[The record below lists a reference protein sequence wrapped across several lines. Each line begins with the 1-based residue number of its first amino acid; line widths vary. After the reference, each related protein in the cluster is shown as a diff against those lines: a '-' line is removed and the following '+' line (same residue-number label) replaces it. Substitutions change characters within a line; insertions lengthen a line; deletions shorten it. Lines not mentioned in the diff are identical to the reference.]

1 MRLLILLPFAPRR
14 DATHGGARVITQ
26 FLTEMTSRHRV
37 AVLYFREASEPG
49 ADSFFHQRCELLE
62 EVVRPASH
70 KHVRGLLARYFRLII
85 SLFMLRPLWVSDWV
99 SLVFAERARLLARR
113 FQPDIIQA
121 EFHVM
126 GQYFSSLKDIRAPR
140 VLVEYEPSARA
151 GLYIQNLPS
160 ILHSLVETIEKIS
173 WRRYERRTYRQ
184 VDALVAFTEADSKSL
199 AETAGRTPIHI
210 ISPGTFIPQA
220 PLNPLGEEPLS
231 LLFVGNFYHPPNA
244 DAARRLAFSIFPA
257 VHRRFPEAKLF
268 ILGENPP
275 ADLKRLHGEHILVP
289 GRVPDLT
296 PYLDRAAILVA
307 PVYLGGGMR
316 IKVLESLAAGKAIV
330 TTALAAEGLD
340 VRDGEHLVLA
350 RTDEEFIQRTL
361 HLLEN
366 AEERLA
372 IARRARAWAC
382 EHIGW
387 DRSIARYE
395 IMYRELLSN
404 SSASGL
410 KNGVPVNAG
419 VVADVEAP

>member
-37 AVLYFREASEPG
+37 GILYFREASEPG
-49 ADSFFHQRCELLE
+49 ADSFFHERCELLE
-62 EVVRPASH
+62 EVVRPASN
-70 KHVRGLLARYFRLII
+70 KNLRGLLARYFRFIL
-85 SLFMLRPLWVSDWV
+85 SLLLLRPLWVSDWV
-99 SLVFAERARLLARR
+99 SPVFAKRARLLARK

-126 GQYFSSLKDIRAPR
+126 GQYFSSLQDIRAPR

-151 GLYIQNLPS
+151 GLYIQNLPPN
-160 ILHSLVETIEKIS
+160 LHSLLEKIEEVS
-173 WRRYERRTYRQ
+173 WRRYERRIYRQ
-184 VDALVAFTEADSKSL
+184 VDALVAFTDADSKSL

-210 ISPGTFIPQA
+210 IPPGTFIPEM
-220 PLNPLGEEPLS
+220 PLNPLGEAPLS

-289 GRVPDLT
+289 GRVPELT
-296 PYLDRAAILVA
+296 PYLDRATLLVA

-340 VRDGEHLVLA
+340 VGDGEHLVLA
-350 RTDEEFIQRTL
+350 QTDEQFIERAL

-366 AEERLA
+366 PQERLA
-372 IARRARAWAC
+372 LARRARAWAC

-387 DRSIARYE
+387 DRSIAKYE
-395 IMYRELLSN
+395 AMYRELLRDSQP
-404 SSASGL
+404 SSL
-410 KNGVPVNAG
+410 KNSVPVNTG
-419 VVADVEAP
+419 VVRDI